1 MRTIRIGKV
10 EIGPAGERVAGHDS
24 ERRQTRGK
32 PRRAAEGTPWPPSMP
47 RALAAIAATRANS
60 FEVHEVREH
69 DAYDE
74 DDWFEHDGNEH
85 DLTAPVRRG
94 TLVPMPLPPPDDD
107 VGTRTLMGIGARA
120 VRATAKSGWVEARPA
135 TREPRATPDVASSQS
150 RRASID
156 EAPARTVEVAPDR
169 SVQPLYLPPEESD
182 LALALV
188 ASAIAPPASEIPLS
202 ASANALAAPPLQHP
216 IAVPDWQADP
226 LVLSRKLPRPA
237 RKRAPASYR
246 VLAIGAVA
254 VIATALA
261 AYIATTVFYA
271 FSKSWAMPVVVSQSD
286 DKVVALK
293 SGLAAQQQQRDRLVA
308 ELDDAARAILAQKD
322 PKSAVVQQAGAQRK
336 VLQAAIARQDE
347 IIRGL
352 EQSPYLRAITDR
364 ATVALVPYDNLEG
377 VGPGTQV
384 VACRA
389 VMVLCRE
396 VGRVLE
402 VLPGEVAFKHPRRE
416 KMLRGQMLELR
427 LTDRGASAEDVL
439 FLGGAPLLF

>member
-1 MRTIRIGKV
+1 
-10 EIGPAGERVAGHDS
+10 
-24 ERRQTRGK
+24 
-32 PRRAAEGTPWPPSMP
+32 MP

-60 FEVHEVREH
+60 FEVHEVRE
-69 DAYDE
+69 YDE
-74 DDWFEHDGNEH
+74 DDWFGEGDEYEH

-156 EAPARTVEVAPDR
+156 EAPARTVEVAPAR
-169 SVQPLYLPPEESD
+169 SVQPLYLPPEEID
-182 LALALV
+182 LAIPPG
-188 ASAIAPPASEIPLS
+188 ASTIAPAAPAI
-202 ASANALAAPPLQHP
+202 ALAAPPLQHP

-226 LVLSRKLPRPA
+226 LVLSRKMSRPK

-246 VLAIGAVA
+246 LLAIGAVA

-271 FSKSWAMPVVVSQSD
+271 FSKSWAMPVLVSQSD

-322 PKSAVVQQAGAQRK
+322 PKSAVAQQAGAQRK
-336 VLQAAIARQDE
+336 VLQAAVARQDE

-352 EQSPYLRAITDR
+352 EQSPYLRAISDR

-396 VGRVLE
+396 VGRVHE

-427 LTDRGASAEDVL
+427 LTDPGTSAEDVL